1 MQAEI
6 VVSNLLCLTKGGPAK
21 DKYVPHFFENTLNLT
36 LGKVITLFLLFY
48 RSSRLTVLQEHAV
61 MWMQK
66 GDYEWIKETKGP
78 DEDLNARQTRW
89 QLNAKL

>member
-1 MQAEI
+1 M
-6 VVSNLLCLTKGGPAK
+6 
-21 DKYVPHFFENTLNLT
+21 
-36 LGKVITLFLLFY
+36 
-48 RSSRLTVLQEHAV
+48 QEHAV

-89 QLNAKL
+89 QLNAKIEEDTGKKGSN